1 MVDFCPECGNMLRKK
16 TCGCGWGELE
26 TISNDG
32 SPNHLI
38 KIWNPPSPNA
48 IYCKITATPYEKLK
62 SLLNKGIKPEK
73 LKEVRENFKNRL
85 YSCGNCLYYHA
96 EISHCKYKNKYL
108 TKDSICKSF
117 EPFSDN

>member
-1 MVDFCPECGNMLRKK
+1 MVEFCPECGNLLRKK
-16 TCGCGWGELE
+16 PCGCGYGESE
-26 TISNDG
+26 TTPKNG
-32 SPNHLI
+32 SQNTLI
-38 KIWNPPSPNA
+38 KIWNPPSTNS

-62 SLLNKGIKPEK
+62 SMLNKGIKLEK

-85 YSCGNCLYYHA
+85 YSCSTCLYYHA
-96 EISHCKYKNKYL
+96 EISRCKYKNKYL